1 MGGQRVDEAA
11 LGRLGGE
18 FARSLRPPPPV
29 VVAIAGDLGTGKT
42 TLVRAIAR
50 ALGVT
55 EPVTS
60 PTFALVH
67 RYAGRAVSVYHVDA
81 YRLRRAADAADLGLD
96 DMLGEPD
103 SVVLIEWP
111 ERLGEALPP
120 PTHRIKLAYTDD
132 PLIRQLEVSHSTLH
146 S

>member
-1 MGGQRVDEAA
+1 MGGRLVDEAG
-11 LGRLGGE
+11 LGRFGAE
-18 FARSLRPPPPV
+18 FARGLHPPPPV
-29 VVAIAGDLGTGKT
+29 VVAIGGELGAGKT

-67 RYAGRAVSVYHVDA
+67 RYTAAACTIYHLDA

-96 DMLGEPD
+96 DMLAEPD

-111 ERLGEALPP
+111 ERLGPAMPRA
-120 PTHRIKLAYTDD
+120 THAITLAYDAD
-132 PLIRQLEVSHSTLH
+132 PLMRRLEIA
-146 S
+146 

>member
-1 MGGQRVDEAA
+1 VDGRRVAEPELA
-11 LGRLGGE
+11 RLGAELAGA
-18 FARSLRPPPPV
+18 FRPPPPV
-29 VVAIAGDLGTGKT
+29 VVAITGDLGTGKT

-67 RYAGRAVSVYHVDA
+67 RYAGRATSVYHVDA

-96 DMLGEPD
+96 DMLAEPD

-111 ERLGEALPP
+111 ERLGEALPA
-120 PTHRIKLAYTDD
+120 PTHRIALAYTDD
-132 PLIRQLEVSHSTLH
+132 PLMRTVSVR
-146 S
+146 

>member
-1 MGGQRVDEAA
+1 MGGRRVDEAA
-11 LGRLGGE
+11 LERFGAELAGR
-18 FARSLRPPPPV
+18 LRPPPPV
-29 VVAIAGDLGTGKT
+29 VVAIGGELGTGKT

-50 ALGVT
+50 ALGVR

-67 RYAGRAVSVYHVDA
+67 RYAGTGVTIYHVDA

-96 DMLGEPD
+96 DMLAEPD

-111 ERLGEALPP
+111 ERLGPAMPP
-120 PTHRIKLAYTDD
+120 ATLRVALAYAGD
-132 PLIRQLEVSHSTLH
+132 PLLRTVEVE
-146 S
+146 

>member
-1 MGGQRVDEAA
+1 MGGRLVDEAG
-11 LGRLGGE
+11 LGRFGAE
-18 FARSLRPPPPV
+18 FAGGLHPPPPV
-29 VVAIAGDLGTGKT
+29 VVAIGGELGAGKT

-55 EPVTS
+55 ESVTS

-67 RYAGRAVSVYHVDA
+67 RYTGAACTIYHLDA

-96 DMLGEPD
+96 DMLAEPD

-111 ERLGEALPP
+111 ERLGEGMPP
-120 PTHRIKLAYTDD
+120 ATHRIVLAYADD
-132 PLIRQLEVSHSTLH
+132 PALRTLEVE
-146 S
+146 